1 MINAVGVWERR
12 VSVLG
17 YVRLL
22 KARKRDWRSM
32 AVRWSWMRREE
43 LQVSLWAGQS
53 VVWHGML
60 QYRRWQRAHLEVEG
74 AVQVVQVVQ
83 DMLEM

>member
-1 MINAVGVWERR
+1 
-12 VSVLG
+12 
-17 YVRLL
+17 
-22 KARKRDWRSM
+22 M
-32 AVRWSWMRREE
+32 AVQWSWMRREE